1 MRAIQKRTTIH
12 IIGAIGIDNGD
23 LIWVGK
29 IVGLHF
35 TGGGTFE
42 RELVNL
48 ITYKLNKKVRGER
61 KSKSF
66 DLIGF
71 YAQING
77 MLAFFFAIFV
87 LHVLE
92 FNL

>member
-1 MRAIQKRTTIH
+1 MWAYTLRGRGSWAI
-12 IIGAIGIDNGD
+12 
-23 LIWVGK
+23 
-29 IVGLHF
+29 
-35 TGGGTFE
+35 FE
-42 RELVNL
+42 RELVDL
-48 ITYKLNKKVRGER
+48 ITFELNKKVRGER